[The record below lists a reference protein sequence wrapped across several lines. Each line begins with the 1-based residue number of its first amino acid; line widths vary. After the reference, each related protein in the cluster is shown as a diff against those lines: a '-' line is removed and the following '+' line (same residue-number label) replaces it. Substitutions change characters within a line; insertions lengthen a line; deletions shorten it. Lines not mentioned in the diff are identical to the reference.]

1 MLFKVLIQIVNET
14 NCLGEHGLIFV
25 HVFHEVFAHFLIL
38 KEFFLNE
45 ALLFGDHLGYLFVI
59 LSVLFNQLD
68 KRLPELPIGRYL
80 SLKADI
86 GNFVHKIWDAKH
98 LFDFIVGLRDKVFVG
113 LVSEEFFDVC

>member
-38 KEFFLNE
+38 EEFFLNE